1 MKFYVK
7 PFLSMVVLVA
17 LLGYSSCNKPPRL
30 GPTEEELQLDK
41 LSGTW
46 KVTGTNNVTLDAV
59 SKKTDYSNFT
69 LTVTGTPDATSF
81 GYTTSGRPALSAWP
95 ASGTWAFA
103 SGKVLTTIKRDPGGA
118 KEVEV
123 TYTVTETT
131 LELSFTYTGAGETR
145 TNKVT
150 GLWSFQLTKQ

>member
-7 PFLSMVVLVA
+7 PLLSVVVLIA
-17 LLGYSSCNKPPRL
+17 LLSYSGCSKPPT
-30 GPTEEELQLDK
+30 PEPNPAEVQLEK

-59 SKKTDYSNFT
+59 SKKTDYNNFQ
-69 LTVTGTPDATSF
+69 LTITGTPGATSF
-81 GYTTSGRPALSAWP
+81 GYTTSGRPALSGWP
-95 ASGTWAFA
+95 ASGTWTFV
-103 SGKVLTTIKRDPGGA
+103 SGKETTTIKRDPGGA

-123 TYTVTETT
+123 TYSVTETT
-131 LELSFTYTGAGETR
+131 LELSFAYTGAGETR
-145 TNKVT
+145 TSKVQ